1 MWIEL
6 EKSLRKS
13 IKFKDFK
20 TAWAFMSEV
29 ALVSEQINHHPT
41 WENSYNTVKIE
52 LQTHDAANIVTKKD
66 KLLASEIDQ
75 ILTKYPHELI

>member
-52 LQTHDAANIVTKKD
+52 LQTHDAANIVTQKD